1 MTALFLVGRILLG
14 GYFLYNGINHFMN
27 VGFMAGYAGS
37 KGVPLPEVAVLG
49 SGLLLLIAGASI
61 LLGLYPKVGIA
72 CAALFLIGVTP
83 MMHNFWA
90 LPPDQRMGD
99 MVNFTK
105 NFALLGATLMLAA
118 IPEPWPAGVGSG
130 RRVVAM

>member
-1 MTALFLVGRILLG
+1 MTAVFLVGRILLG

-27 VGFMAGYAGS
+27 VGFMAGYAAS

-72 CAALFLIGVTP
+72 CAALFFIGVTP

-90 LPPDQRMGD
+90 LPLDQRMGD
-99 MVNFTK
+99 MINFTK
-105 NFALLGATLMLAA
+105 NIALLGATLMLAA
-118 IPEPWPAGVGSG
+118 IPEPWPASEGSD
-130 RRVVAM
+130 RRVAAM